1 MCLNAGRTYV
11 LLFKSVSTEDM
22 GEIKFTAEKAS
33 STAKLKVK
41 GKQMNV
47 LLCVRKSHNSKQC
60 SVCSIRNCCM
70 DVFNCFI
77 HLIETVQFNI
87 VTKQSMKLM
96 SL

>member
-1 MCLNAGRTYV
+1 MCVIAGRTYV

-47 LLCVRKSHNSKQC
+47 LLCV
-60 SVCSIRNCCM
+60 
-70 DVFNCFI
+70 
-77 HLIETVQFNI
+77 L
-87 VTKQSMKLM
+87 
-96 SL
+96 